1 MAREKYRGRVVKF
14 FDFMGLAEGTR
25 EDRIK
30 TFTDRGKKE
39 PNWVF
44 LNVLRFAGAQKETI
58 LQGCR
63 MSL

>member
-1 MAREKYRGRVVKF
+1 
-14 FDFMGLAEGTR
+14 MGLAEGIR

-63 MSL
+63 MTL